1 MDKQTYS
8 VEKNSKIL
16 VKTYG
21 NLVVRGSENAD
32 LGVKAGR
39 HELKMVREENNM
51 AVTAMGNC
59 EIWLPGDVEV
69 VIDKVGGKAS
79 LHDFPGNALINRVGG
94 DFTIENAGQIVVG
107 KVGGRLAARK
117 LTSLTLDKVGGSC
130 VVEEVSGAFKV
141 DKVGGDCSLK
151 AVVEAAM
158 NKVGGDIDLQCI
170 TLSGSTVAGGDIR
183 LSVNSIENQTAS
195 VRAGG
200 DVKFYLPEGTQMNLE
215 ITSHSEDIR
224 LQISDQVMRL
234 NQEKYSYHMG
244 EELPTLVI
252 DARGDVTVSD
262 EPWTPSDF
270 DETFDRDEIGIDWD
284 FSGGIDDTIA
294 RNVERAVARS
304 TRIADISTRIGE
316 KAARKGEAAVRRAEK
331 RIERMMRSM
340 DIEDRSSGSDWSA
353 EPPQP
358 PQAPEAPSAISGIS
372 EEERI
377 AVLRMLQEKKISL
390 EEAERLLDAL
400 ESFSE

>member
-8 VEKNSKIL
+8 VDKESKIL
-16 VKTYG
+16 VKAYG

-39 HELKMVREENNM
+39 HELRMVREESNITI
-51 AVTAMGNC
+51 TAMGNC
-59 EIWLPGDVEV
+59 EIWLPLEVEV

-79 LHDFPGNALINRVGG
+79 LHDLPGNALINRVGG
-94 DFTIENAGQIVVG
+94 DLTIENAGQIVVG

-117 LTSLTLDKVGGSC
+117 LASLALDKVGGRC
-130 VVEEVSGAFKV
+130 VIEEVSGEFKV
-141 DKVGGDCSLK
+141 DKVGGDCSVV
-151 AVVEAAM
+151 AVGAASI
-158 NKVGGDIDLQCI
+158 NKVGGDIDLQCL
-170 TLSGSTVAGGDIR
+170 TLSGATVAGGDIR
-183 LSVNSIENQTAS
+183 LSVKSIENQTAS

-200 DVKFYLPEGTQMNLE
+200 DVKLYLPDGAQINLE
-215 ITSHSEDIR
+215 ITSNSEDIR
-224 LQISDQVMRL
+224 IQLGDQVMRL
-234 NQEKYSYHMG
+234 DQEKYSYRMG
-244 EELPTLVI
+244 EGSPILVI

-262 EPWTPSDF
+262 EAWTPTDSG
-270 DETFDRDEIGIDWD
+270 ETFDRDEIGIDWD
-284 FSGGIDDTIA
+284 FSGIDETIA

-304 TRIADISTRIGE
+304 TRIADIGTRIGE
-316 KAARKGEAAVRRAEK
+316 KAARQGEAAARKAEK
-331 RIERMMRSM
+331 RIEKMMRSM
-340 DIEDRSSGSDWSA
+340 DIEDRSIGPDWS
-353 EPPQP
+353 PPEP
-358 PQAPEAPSAISGIS
+358 PQAPEAPAAASGIS